1 MNPLK
6 IIVKP
11 VPRESVQRRHLTPV
25 KVFDPT
31 TGQFVDTG
39 HVSGKTKAKNAVES
53 LPFQP
58 DRAKNKYKT
67 GLEEMVDNDFKGMDV
82 MTLKSQ
88 RSLSNSWDDY
98 LDRIVEQD
106 KISRQT
112 LYEVM
117 DGVEPDYYSSRIQYD
132 SLNPGNLFGGG
143 EKERSYIEQFEVI
156 MYDGANVFSSDTS
169 RGRLAIQLLKN
180 RSDVAVDKVFNPNTH
195 RWYIA
200 EENEEELDRIKVDE
214 IENEAVSALF
224 DVKRNYPEYKLYQ
237 FGIQIIT
244 KSNVPLIKG
253 EVPSSVVY
261 DQLNRFI
268 KAKTKDKKE
277 NIQTFIDLYGKFKNS
292 PHLFEMDY
300 FIQQGLNSNVLFFDK
315 GQLYWKTKSGEPN
328 VYKWRNQEA
337 FRAFMLEEEEKYNPK
352 EKDLSNYYTDFIQE
366 LKEKGIRT
374 K

>member
-1 MNPLK
+1 
-6 IIVKP
+6 
-11 VPRESVQRRHLTPV
+11 
-25 KVFDPT
+25 
-31 TGQFVDTG
+31 
-39 HVSGKTKAKNAVES
+39 
-53 LPFQP
+53 
-58 DRAKNKYKT
+58 
-67 GLEEMVDNDFKGMDV
+67 
-82 MTLKSQ
+82 
-88 RSLSNSWDDY
+88 
-98 LDRIVEQD
+98 
-106 KISRQT
+106 

-143 EKERSYIEQFEVI
+143 EKERSYIEQFEII

-180 RSDVAVDKVFNPNTH
+180 RSDVAVDKTFNPNTH

-224 DVKRNYPEYKLYQ
+224 DVKRNYPEFKLYQ
-237 FGIQIIT
+237 FGIQTIT

-253 EVPSSVVY
+253 EVPPSVVY

-268 KAKTKDKKE
+268 KAKTKDKRD
-277 NIQTFIDLYGKFKNS
+277 NINTFIDLYGKFKNS

-300 FIQQGLNSNVLFFDK
+300 LVQQGLNANVLFFDK
-315 GQLYWKTKSGEPN
+315 GQLYWKSKSGEPN

-352 EKDLSNYYTDFIQE
+352 EKNLSNYFTDYKDE
-366 LKEKGIRT
+366 LVEKGIRL

>member
-1 MNPLK
+1 MNPIK

-58 DRAKNKYKT
+58 DRAKNKYRT

-214 IENEAVSALF
+214 IENEAVSCLF
-224 DVKRNYPEYKLYQ
+224 DVKRNYPEFKLYQ

-253 EVPSSVVY
+253 EVPPSVVY

-277 NIQTFIDLYGKFKNS
+277 NIQTFIDLYDKFKNS

-300 FIQQGLNSNVLFFDK
+300 LIQQGLNSNALFFDK
-315 GQLYWKTKSGEPN
+315 GQLYWKSKSGEPN

>member
-143 EKERSYIEQFEVI
+143 EKERSYIEQFEII

-300 FIQQGLNSNVLFFDK
+300 LIQQGLNSNVLFFDK

>member
-1 MNPLK
+1 MNPIK

-58 DRAKNKYKT
+58 DRAKNKYRT

-214 IENEAVSALF
+214 IENEAVSCLF
-224 DVKRNYPEYKLYQ
+224 DVKRNYPEFKLYQ

-253 EVPSSVVY
+253 EVPPSVVY
-261 DQLNRFI
+261 DQLTRFI

-277 NIQTFIDLYGKFKNS
+277 NIQTFIDLYDKFKNS

-300 FIQQGLNSNVLFFDK
+300 LIQQGLNSNALFFDK
-315 GQLYWKTKSGEPN
+315 GQLYWKSKSGEPN

>member
-31 TGQFVDTG
+31 TQTFVDTG

-67 GLEEMVDNDFKGMDV
+67 GLEEMVDNDFKGMDI

-88 RSLSNSWDDY
+88 RGLSNSWDDY

-180 RSDVAVDKVFNPNTH
+180 RSDVAVDKTFNPNTH

-224 DVKRNYPEYKLYQ
+224 DVKRNYPEFKLYQ
-237 FGIQIIT
+237 FGIQTIT

-253 EVPSSVVY
+253 EVPPSVVY

-268 KAKTKDKKE
+268 KAKTKDKRD
-277 NIQTFIDLYGKFKNS
+277 NINTFIDLYGKFKNS

-300 FIQQGLNSNVLFFDK
+300 IVQQGLNANVLFFDK
-315 GQLYWKTKSGEPN
+315 GQLYWKSKSGEPN

-352 EKDLSNYYTDFIQE
+352 EKNLSNYFTDYKDE
-366 LKEKGIRT
+366 LVEKGIRL

>member
-39 HVSGKTKAKNAVES
+39 HVSGKTKAKNATET

-98 LDRIVEQD
+98 LERVVEQD

-112 LYEVM
+112 LYEIM

-132 SLNPGNLFGGG
+132 SLNPGSLFGAG
-143 EKERSYIEQFEVI
+143 EKERSYIEQFEII

-180 RSDVAVDKVFNPNTH
+180 RSDVATDKVFNPNTH

-224 DVKRNYPEYKLYQ
+224 DIKRNYPEFKLYQ
-237 FGIQIIT
+237 FGIQTIT

-253 EVPSSVVY
+253 EVPPSVVY

-268 KAKTKDKKE
+268 KAKTKEKRD
-277 NIQTFIDLYGKFKNS
+277 NINTFIDLYGKFKNS
-292 PHLFEMDY
+292 PHLFDMDY
-300 FIQQGLNSNVLFFDK
+300 IVQQGLNANVLFFDK
-315 GQLYWKTKSGEPN
+315 GQLYWKSKAGEPN

-352 EKDLSNYYTDFIQE
+352 EKDMSNYYIDFTNE
-366 LKEKGIRT
+366 LKEKGIRL

>member
-31 TGQFVDTG
+31 TQTFVDTG
-39 HVSGKTKAKNAVES
+39 HVSGKTKAKNSVES

-58 DRAKNKYKT
+58 DRAKNKYRT
-67 GLEEMVDNDFKGMDV
+67 GLEEMVDNDFKGMEV
-82 MTLKSQ
+82 ITLKSQ

-112 LYEVM
+112 LYEIM

-132 SLNPGNLFGGG
+132 SLNPGSLFGAGD
-143 EKERSYIEQFEVI
+143 KERSYIEQFEVI

-180 RSDVAVDKVFNPNTH
+180 RSDVATDKVFNPNTH

-200 EENEEELDRIKVDE
+200 EENEEELDRVKVHE
-214 IENEAVSALF
+214 LENEAVFNLF
-224 DVKRNYPEYKLYQ
+224 NLKKNYPEFKLYQ
-237 FGIQIIT
+237 FAILAKT
-244 KSNVPLIKG
+244 SNNVPLVKG
-253 EVPSSVVY
+253 EVAPAIVY
-261 DQLNRFI
+261 DQLNSYI
-268 KAKTKDKKE
+268 KAKTKDKKD
-277 NIQTFIDLYGKFKNS
+277 NINRFIELYETFSNS
-292 PHLFEMDY
+292 QHIFEMNY
-300 FIQQGLNSNVLFFDK
+300 LIQQGLNSNTLFFDK
-315 GQLYWKTKSGEPN
+315 GKLYWKSKSGENN
-328 VYKWRNQEA
+328 VYSWRNEDA
-337 FRAFMLEEEEKYNPK
+337 FRAFLLTEEEKYNPK
-352 EKDLSNYYTDFIQE
+352 EKGLSNYYNDFVQE
-366 LKEKGIRT
+366 LKEKGIRL

>member
-25 KVFDPT
+25 KVFDPN

-39 HVSGKTKAKNAVES
+39 HVSGKTKARNATES

-58 DRAKNKYKT
+58 DRSKNKYKT

-82 MTLKSQ
+82 LTLKSQ
-88 RSLSNSWDDY
+88 RSLSNGWDDY

-112 LYEVM
+112 LYEIM

-143 EKERSYIEQFEVI
+143 EKERSFIEQFEII

-180 RSDVAVDKVFNPNTH
+180 RSDVASDKQFNPNSH

-200 EENEEELDRIKVDE
+200 EENEEELDRVKVHE
-214 IENEAVSALF
+214 LENEAVFYLYDLKS
-224 DVKRNYPEYKLYQ
+224 NYPEFKMYQ
-237 FGIQIIT
+237 FAIQIKTNNNI
-244 KSNVPLIKG
+244 PLVKG
-253 EVPSSVVY
+253 EVAPSIVY
-261 DQLNRFI
+261 DQLNTYI
-268 KAKTKDKKE
+268 KAKTKDKKD
-277 NIQTFIDLYGKFKNS
+277 NINKFIDLFNKFKKS
-292 PHLFEMDY
+292 QHLFEMDY
-300 FIQQGLNSNVLFFDK
+300 LIQQGVNANCLFYDK
-315 GQLYWKTKSGEPN
+315 GQLYWKDKSGEPN
-328 VYKWRNQEA
+328 VYKWRNDEA
-337 FRAFMLEEEEKYNPK
+337 FRAFLLEEESKYNPK
-352 EKDLSNYYTDFIQE
+352 EKEMSNYYIDFKNE
-366 LKEKGIRT
+366 LKAKGIRL

>member
-25 KVFDPT
+25 KVFDPN

-300 FIQQGLNSNVLFFDK
+300 LIQQGLNSNVLFFDK

>member
-31 TGQFVDTG
+31 TQTFVDTG

-58 DRAKNKYKT
+58 DRAKNKYRT
-67 GLEEMVDNDFKGMDV
+67 GLEEMVDNDFKGMEV
-82 MTLKSQ
+82 ITLKSQ

-112 LYEVM
+112 LYEIM

-132 SLNPGNLFGGG
+132 SLNPGSLFGAGD
-143 EKERSYIEQFEVI
+143 KERSYIEQFEVI

-180 RSDVAVDKVFNPNTH
+180 RSDVATDKVFNPNTH

-200 EENEEELDRIKVDE
+200 EENEEELDRVKVHE
-214 IENEAVSALF
+214 LENEAVFNLF
-224 DVKRNYPEYKLYQ
+224 NLKKNYPEFKLYQ
-237 FGIQIIT
+237 FAILAKT
-244 KSNVPLIKG
+244 SNNVPLVKG
-253 EVPSSVVY
+253 EVAPAIVY
-261 DQLNRFI
+261 DQLNSYI
-268 KAKTKDKKE
+268 KAKTKDKKD
-277 NIQTFIDLYGKFKNS
+277 NINRFIELYETFSNS
-292 PHLFEMDY
+292 QHIFEMNY
-300 FIQQGLNSNVLFFDK
+300 LIQQGLNSNTLFFDK
-315 GQLYWKTKSGEPN
+315 GKLYWKSKSGENN
-328 VYKWRNQEA
+328 VYSWRNEDA
-337 FRAFMLEEEEKYNPK
+337 FRAFLLTEEEKYNPK
-352 EKDLSNYYTDFIQE
+352 EKGLSNYYNDFVQE
-366 LKEKGIRT
+366 LKEKGIRL